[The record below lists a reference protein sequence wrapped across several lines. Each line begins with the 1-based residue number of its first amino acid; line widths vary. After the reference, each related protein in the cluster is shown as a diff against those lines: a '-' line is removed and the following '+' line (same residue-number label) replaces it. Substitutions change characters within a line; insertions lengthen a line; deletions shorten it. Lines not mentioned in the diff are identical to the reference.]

1 MLMTVIGVKMI
12 LANVRKVHQSI
23 LDRVIILLLVIEHV
37 LVHRVQ
43 DWEVDLE
50 LISLVVEIFWHI
62 FFNGAH
68 VAIYVICKVVI
79 DKLADGL
86 ER

>member
-1 MLMTVIGVKMI
+1 MKVSGMLMTVIGVKMI

-43 DWEVDLE
+43 D
-50 LISLVVEIFWHI
+50 
-62 FFNGAH
+62 
-68 VAIYVICKVVI
+68 
-79 DKLADGL
+79 
-86 ER
+86 